1 MHADATIIRQIANEH
16 ARELRAEARAARRA
30 RKVRVSKNRGR

>member
-1 MHADATIIRQIANEH
+1 MHADIIRQIADQH

-30 RKVRVSKNRGR
+30 RKVRVSKSRAR